1 MVFSIFTDTCNYHH
15 NQFSLCPK
23 AISCC
28 SVTQSCLTLCSLMDC
43 RMSGFPVLHHLPE
56 SAQTHVHWISDVI
69 QPSHP
74 LSSLSPPSFNRAQH
88 QGLFQWVGSSHQVTK
103 VLEPQLQHQSFQWI
117 VSVDFPL
124 GMTGLIS
131 VFPGG
136 SDGKTSAYNTG
147 DLGLIPGLGR
157 SPGEGNGNPLQY
169 SCLENPMDGG
179 TW

>member
-56 SAQTHVHWISDVI
+56 LAQTHVHWISDVI

-88 QGLFQWVGSSHQVTK
+88 QGLFQWVGSSHQVPRLLK
-103 VLEPQLQHQSFQWI
+103 FQLQHLSFQW
-117 VSVDFPL
+117 
-124 GMTGLIS
+124 LIS
-131 VFPGG
+131 FRTDWLDLLAVQGTLKSLLQHHSSKVSILWPSAFFIFRLVF
-136 SDGKTSAYNTG
+136 YF
-147 DLGLIPGLGR
+147 
-157 SPGEGNGNPLQY
+157 
-169 SCLENPMDGG
+169 
-179 TW
+179 

>member
-28 SVTQSCLTLCSLMDC
+28 SVTQSCLTLSSLMDC

-74 LSSLSPPSFNRAQH
+74 LLSPFSSCPQFFPASGSFQMSLHIRSLHIRWPKYWSFSFNI
-88 QGLFQWVGSSHQVTK
+88 SPSN
-103 VLEPQLQHQSFQWI
+103 EYS
-117 VSVDFPL
+117 
-124 GMTGLIS
+124 GLI
-131 VFPGG
+131 FFRI
-136 SDGKTSAYNTG
+136 DWF
-147 DLGLIPGLGR
+147 DLLTIMNHHKF
-157 SPGEGNGNPLQY
+157 NGVKQ
-169 SCLENPMDGG
+169 
-179 TW
+179 